1 MLAIMMIGVVFLAA
15 AADVISQILNTLFL
29 ADVFEER
36 V

>member
-1 MLAIMMIGVVFLAA
+1 MLVIMKIGVVFLAA
-15 AADVISQILNTLFL
+15 DDDVISQILNSLFL